1 MLYIIIVLA
10 AVCFGLSV
18 ILIKI
23 CWQIKEINKV
33 LDDIQSGNMD
43 RRLVISRQSFLADT
57 CYKINEIMMKNIER
71 VIDAERNNLRND
83 RLMTCLSHDIRT
95 PLTSIIGYLDAIHYQ
110 FIHGENSVEFVETAR
125 EKAYILKQYIDDL
138 FQWFKIHSKDERAE
152 LESIDIVEGARA
164 VYANWIEELENHH
177 IFYELTTDKDEL
189 YAIADKVF
197 LERVL
202 NNLIKNALVHSGGT
216 RIWIEISDEEKYVSI
231 KVKDNGKGISADDIP
246 YIFDRLYKNDT
257 SRNQTGSGLGLAITR
272 ELVLLQKGKIS
283 VQSVQNQGTA
293 FVVELPKELD

>member
-1 MLYIIIVLA
+1 M
-10 AVCFGLSV
+10 
-18 ILIKI
+18 
-23 CWQIKEINKV
+23 
-33 LDDIQSGNMD
+33 
-43 RRLVISRQSFLADT
+43 
-57 CYKINEIMMKNIER
+57 
-71 VIDAERNNLRND
+71 
-83 RLMTCLSHDIRT
+83 
-95 PLTSIIGYLDAIHYQ
+95 
-110 FIHGENSVEFVETAR
+110 
-125 EKAYILKQYIDDL
+125 
-138 FQWFKIHSKDERAE
+138 
-152 LESIDIVEGARA
+152 ESIDIVEGARA

-257 SRNQTGSGLGLAITR
+257 SRNQTGSGLGLTITR